1 MPGAVLGEPVGARRA
16 YSRDVATQLTRTRVR
31 ERIESLSAAVSDA
44 RTFRTEVLG
53 ELHRAVG
60 FDAHVWLLTDPVT
73 AVGSAPHADVP
84 AFGQLSSLIK
94 FKYLTTVNRWS
105 DLAAR
110 RIAAASLVQATG
122 GDLAKSLVW
131 REVLDSHGVT
141 DVASVVMADR
151 YGCWGFLD
159 LWRRG
164 APNAFEDDEVAF
176 LAELAPLLTRALR
189 ARQALTFS
197 TIPPARRRDDGPVVL
212 VLSENL
218 EVLNQTVATE
228 EWLRTLMPA
237 ARDLPPVPASV
248 YNSAAQLLAVEQKVD
263 FHDARARVHLAEGTW
278 ITVRAARMDSQIA
291 VSLEASSPEERLEV
305 FALAHGMS
313 KREVELLSMLAE
325 GSDTKLIAERM
336 FLSELTVQDHL
347 KSMFTKSKTH
357 NRRSLLAQIFGTRSG

>member
-1 MPGAVLGEPVGARRA
+1 VV
-16 YSRDVATQLTRTRVR
+16 TQLTRANVR
-31 ERIESLSAAVSDA
+31 ERIASLSAAVSDA
-44 RTFRTEVLG
+44 ETLRTEVIG

-73 AVGSAPHADVP
+73 TVGSAPHADIP
-84 AFGQLSSLIK
+84 AFGQLPLLIK
-94 FKYLTTVNRWS
+94 LKYLTKVNRWS
-105 DLAAR
+105 DLVAR
-110 RIAAASLVQATG
+110 RIDAASLVHATG
-122 GDLAKSLVW
+122 GDLARSLVW
-131 REVLDSHGVT
+131 REVLNGHGVT
-141 DVASVVMADR
+141 DVASVVAADR

-159 LWRRG
+159 LWRSG
-164 APNAFEDDEVAF
+164 APNAFDDDEVSF

-218 EVLNQTVATE
+218 EVLSQTAATE

-237 ARDLPPVPASV
+237 ARGLPPVPASV

-263 FHDARARVHLAEGTW
+263 SHEARARVHLGEGTW
-278 ITVRAARMDSQIA
+278 VTVRATRMGAHIA
-291 VSLEASSPEERLEV
+291 VSLETSPPEERLEV

-313 KREVELLSMLAE
+313 GREVELLGMLAD

-347 KSMFTKSKTH
+347 KSIFAKSESH
-357 NRRSLLAQIFGTRSG
+357 NRRSLLARIFGTRGA

>member
-1 MPGAVLGEPVGARRA
+1 
-16 YSRDVATQLTRTRVR
+16 VATQLTRTRVR
-31 ERIESLSAAVSDA
+31 ERIEALSTAPSSA

-53 ELHRAVG
+53 ELKHAVG

-73 AVGSAPHADVP
+73 AVGSDPHAEVP
-84 AFGQLSSLIK
+84 AFGQLPSLIK

-131 REVLDSHGVT
+131 REVLTSQGVT

-151 YGCWGFLD
+151 HGCWGFLD
-159 LWRRG
+159 LWRSS
-164 APNAFEDDEVAF
+164 APSTFDDDEVAF
-176 LAELAPLLTRALR
+176 LAELAPVLTRGLR

-197 TIPPARRRDDGPVVL
+197 FIPPARRRDDGPVVL

-218 EVLNQTVATE
+218 EVQSQTAATD

-237 ARDLPPVPASV
+237 ARDLQPVPASV
-248 YNSAAQLLAVEQKVD
+248 YNSAAQLLAIEGKVD
-263 FHDARARVHLAEGTW
+263 AHEASARVHLADGTW
-278 ITVRAARMDSQIA
+278 ITVRAARIGAQVA
-291 VSLEASSPEERLEV
+291 VSLEASSPEERLE
-305 FALAHGMS
+305 FFSLTHGMS
-313 KREVELLSMLAE
+313 DREMELLGMLAD
-325 GSDTKLIAERM
+325 GSDTKLIAKRM

-347 KSMFTKSKTH
+347 KSIFAKSGTH
-357 NRRSLLAQIFGTRSG
+357 TRRALLAHIFGVRSA